1 MSWMYE
7 PELISRGE
15 QETQRTHVGQP
26 ELRRHQQR
34 IPRDAE
40 TQQGG
45 GHLKRSQGGARVR
58 EAQSLVSLHSVSIME
73 GCGQK
78 PSWWRIDMLSCLM
91 GALVTMI

>member
-1 MSWMYE
+1 MSWMFE

-45 GHLKRSQGGARVR
+45 GHLKRSQGGAHV
-58 EAQSLVSLHSVSIME
+58 
-73 GCGQK
+73 
-78 PSWWRIDMLSCLM
+78 
-91 GALVTMI
+91 